1 MEEIPSKRSTLG
13 GKNLKHDFSFA
24 KGKYQ
29 VLDFEHQTIWDKI
42 VGNSKKSYFFMKKH
56 NFSWFLKAIL
66 GVGSKN
72 PYLSRTRPY

>member
-42 VGNSKKSYFFMKKH
+42 VGNSKKSYFFMKQH
-56 NFSWFLKAIL
+56 IFSWFFKAIL